1 MGDETLGES
10 ATADC
15 SYEPPSKIGKH
26 PSESEVGIEYPFS
39 TDEFLKVT
47 TVTVFIPVHKERGA
61 LC

>member
-10 ATADC
+10 ADVTNDRKSC

-47 TVTVFIPVHKERGA
+47 VT
-61 LC
+61 L